1 MSVRTLEREPKGLA
15 APHRGTTLLNHT
27 RHSTTRPEGI
37 AVDIPRPRAKRRR
50 TPLLVGGGAF
60 ALFLTTLG
68 LSQLRPAAPEV
79 ERATL
84 LIDTVKRG
92 PMLRQVHANGTLV
105 PEQQRIVS
113 AVTAGRVDRVAVLPG
128 AKVGPGDVLVEL
140 SNPDVP
146 LEALDAV
153 RNLKL
158 AEADLASLKSN
169 LESAR
174 LGQASALAGART
186 ELREAERA
194 VAVAERL
201 STEGLASSM
210 ELDRARDRLSE
221 AKERFDMEQKRL
233 AVADDAL
240 KAQVELRGADADRLR
255 AIAHFQNER
264 VLSMRVVAGAAGV
277 VEQLDLQPGQWVQ
290 SGQPLARVTSPDR
303 LKAVLQVPDVQA
315 RDLAPGLKAVVDT
328 RDGLVQGTGVLMD
341 PGVQNGTVAV
351 DVRLEG
357 ALPRGAR
364 PDLGVDG
371 TIEIERIPVVLSMGR
386 PATGSSETSLR
397 LFRLEP
403 DGRTAVRVPVRLGRA
418 SYDAVEILAG
428 LRAGDRVI
436 LSEMSRWETVD
447 RVRLR

>member
-1 MSVRTLEREPKGLA
+1 L
-15 APHRGTTLLNHT
+15 
-27 RHSTTRPEGI
+27 
-37 AVDIPRPRAKRRR
+37 DIPRPRAKRRR
-50 TPLLVGGGAF
+50 APLLVGGGAF
-60 ALFLTTLG
+60 ALVLTTLG
-68 LSQLRPAAPEV
+68 LSQLKPAMPEV
-79 ERATL
+79 ERSTL

-92 PMLRQVHANGTLV
+92 PMLRQVQASGTLV

-128 AKVGPGDVLVEL
+128 AKVGPQDVLVEL
-140 SNPDVP
+140 SNPDVQ
-146 LEALDAV
+146 LEALDAE

-174 LGQASALAGART
+174 FAQASTLAGART
-186 ELREAERA
+186 ELHEAERA

-201 STEGLASSM
+201 SSEGLTSSM

-221 AKERFDMEQKRL
+221 AKEKFDMEQKRL

-240 KAQVELRGADADRLR
+240 EAQIELRRADADRLR
-255 AIAHFQNER
+255 AIAHFQHER
-264 VLSMRVVAGAAGV
+264 VASMRVLAGAGGV

-290 SGQPLARVTSPDR
+290 SGQPLARVTSPEH

-315 RDLAPGLKAVVDT
+315 RDLAPGLAAVVDT
-328 RDGLVQGTGVLMD
+328 RDGLVHGTVTRMD

-351 DVRLEG
+351 DVKLDG

-364 PDLGVDG
+364 PDLAIDG
-371 TIEIERIPVVLSMGR
+371 TIEIERIADVLSVGR
-386 PATGSSETSLR
+386 PATGSGETNVR

-403 DGRTAVRVPVRLGRA
+403 DGHTAVRVPVRLGRA

-428 LRAGDRVI
+428 LRKGDRVI